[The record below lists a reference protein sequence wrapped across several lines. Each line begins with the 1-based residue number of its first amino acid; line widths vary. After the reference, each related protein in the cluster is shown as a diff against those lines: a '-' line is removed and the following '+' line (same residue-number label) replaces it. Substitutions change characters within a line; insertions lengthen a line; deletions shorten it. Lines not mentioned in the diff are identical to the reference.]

1 MSTEGGVATPA
12 DLSWLRRSRSVIFV
26 AQLLVSLPLVVVTVL
41 LLGWLDRK
49 LGWPQWILPAAWL
62 IWCLIARYRPVR
74 VRFVSRMRSPT
85 AEEAALLTPVW
96 TTVARAAGVDGAKYP
111 LVVLSDFMRLGPV
124 FRPRAEIEV
133 PGRDLIEPAP
143 RGLSMRCAWGLGLL
157 LIGPWFT
164 RRLPALYSRPA
175 SVMAWLVAAVV
186 AAVTV
191 VASAVT
197 ARGRANMEGGVSKVH
212 FVVAQTLTVGAIAGA
227 LLLVVGLPGAVVITI
242 VCVLDSYGKE
252 FLGLYSVIVADRVAV
267 CLGYGREL
275 RDDLAA
281 HPKQDR
287 FRRANPWIRGRLWH
301 LDRRMSTET
310 VE

>member
-1 MSTEGGVATPA
+1 MSTEREAATPA
-12 DLSWLRRSRSVIFV
+12 DLSWLRRSRGVIFV

-41 LLGWLDRK
+41 LLAWLDRT
-49 LGWPQWILPAAWL
+49 LGWPQWILPVAWL
-62 IWCLIARYRPVR
+62 IWCVIARYRPVR
-74 VRFVSRMRSPT
+74 VRFASRLRSPT
-85 AEEAALLTPVW
+85 AEEAALLTPIW

-111 LVVLSDFMRLGPV
+111 LVVLGDSMRTGL
-124 FRPRAEIEV
+124 FLRPRAEIEV
-133 PGRDLIEPAP
+133 DGKDLIEPAP

-157 LIGPWFT
+157 LIGPWLT

-175 SVMAWLVAAVV
+175 SVMAGLAAAVV
-186 AAVTV
+186 AAGTV

-197 ARGRANMEGGVSKVH
+197 ARGRANMEDGVSKVH
-212 FVVAQTLTVGAIAGA
+212 FVVAEILTIGAIAGP
-227 LLLVVGLPGAVVITI
+227 LLLVIGLPGAVVITMA
-242 VCVLDSYGKE
+242 CVLDSYGKE
-252 FLGLYSVIVADRVAV
+252 FLGLYSLIVADRVAV

-275 RDDLAA
+275 RDDLAV

-310 VE
+310 VA